1 MLKYEEGKLETD
13 EYGARFPQRPYYPLL
28 AANGTDAILLG
39 LGGFPDDPN
48 WMCYSAQLPFRI
60 NLGWYKTA
68 RKDYSY
74 SHRHYGPSC
83 YGTSVCLAAVT
94 TMLTVGK
101 ERNLGIRN
109 PKQYY
114 DPKKRVLTTFFSLRE
129 SRGKKTAEIKV
140 TSFMTDEHLL
150 VEHYEVLAEP
160 ENDIRFGFCLDTP
173 NSPDLY
179 ELCVHPE
186 KIGHEKMERGFCFRY
201 KYSSPEIYDGI
212 AATWTDRRDSEY
224 ISKADYPT
232 DYSPIIAQG
241 KAVTHYVAVVD
252 SYDAEDY
259 SSEIKRLLRKTVDA
273 GYESIL
279 EEHIKSGNKYFN
291 ASSVTLPEKDLE
303 YLYDY
308 SNYILKATFDSE
320 SGFMPMGI
328 LPGNW
333 HNAMFWDCWF
343 ASMAWLGSNRA
354 EESKK
359 ISYFYKNK
367 LKEAQEVAKKLQCD
381 GARYAWTTNRAHF
394 ELNPEN
400 VIQFHNNAVIALQ
413 CFQVYDFTGD
423 NEFLSEIFDLV
434 EQSLIFLTERLVKIE
449 NGQACLSE
457 CAGLDESTADKK
469 GTDTWTSATYSKALE
484 SYLEACMKLQRKPFK
499 GNLSEILMMVKEAMA
514 RNVDKDGVL
523 QSFAGGMQPHWGSL
537 IFHLYPKHP
546 ALCKTIEVLSH
557 YDMELDSYNSHEVA
571 GYKGR
576 IFTWTEFWI
585 AAISG
590 MTGKPEGWTRLRKC
604 AKFTDCFGSFPERVF
619 YDGELLKQPF
629 MTSHAS
635 YIWAMN
641 SLLVSRNGDR
651 LAICANLP
659 ERWFDLSFENLTTPD
674 GLRVSA
680 KMKGGI
686 ITELEIVNTNAEK
699 RDIRLAL
706 PGQDET
712 RLILKSG
719 ERFEVGL

>member
-13 EYGARFPQRPYYPLL
+13 EHGVRFPQRPYYPLL

-109 PKQYY
+109 PKQYF

-129 SRGKKTAEIKV
+129 SCGKKTAEIKV
-140 TSFMTDEHLL
+140 TNFMTDEHLL

-160 ENDIRFGFCLDTP
+160 ENGIRFGFCLDTP

-186 KIGHEKMERGFCFRY
+186 KIEHEKMERGFCFKY

-259 SSEIKRLLRKTVDA
+259 SSEIKRMLRKTVDV

-359 ISYFYKNK
+359 ISCFYKNK

-423 NEFLSEIFDLV
+423 NEFLGEIFDLV

-484 SYLEACMKLQRKPFK
+484 SYLEACVKLQRKPFK

-546 ALCKTIEVLSH
+546 ALCKTIEILSH

-686 ITELEIVNTNAEK
+686 ITELEIVNTNTDK